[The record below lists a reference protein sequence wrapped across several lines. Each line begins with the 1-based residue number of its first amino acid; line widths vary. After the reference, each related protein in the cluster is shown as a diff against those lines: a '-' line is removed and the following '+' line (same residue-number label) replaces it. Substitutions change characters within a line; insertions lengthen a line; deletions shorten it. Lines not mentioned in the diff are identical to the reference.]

1 MTEIAFEAWLTLFAD
16 HDVKFVVVGGYAG
29 VLHGAGRPTLDL
41 DVVPAWTQSNL
52 ERLINALQSVNAVS
66 RSEPRT
72 TSEAITVVLLVE
84 REVTNWNTDI
94 GPIDVLVGIP
104 NEQGLPVTFD
114 ALREH
119 AQTIVAFDRAI
130 TVASLDDIITSKEYA
145 NRRKDADALPELRRL
160 RDAEQQHGQ

>member
-16 HDVKFVVVGGYAG
+16 HDVRFVVVGGFAG

-52 ERLINALQSVNAVS
+52 ERLVTALRAVNAAS
-66 RSEPRT
+66 RSGPPT
-72 TSEAITVVLLVE
+72 TGESITVALLVE
-84 REVTNWNTDI
+84 REITNWNTDI

-104 NEQGLPVTFD
+104 NGEGLPVTFD
-114 ALREH
+114 ALREN

-130 TVASLDDIITSKEYA
+130 TVASLDDIIASKEYA
-145 NRRKDADALPELRRL
+145 NRRKDAEALPELRRL
-160 RDAEQQHGQ
+160 RDAEHR